1 MSGLD
6 QAAGPRRPAPV
17 APWSSRP
24 APAVEAL
31 FPHRAD
37 SLGHVIESGRP
48 RLRRRYGR
56 WRLVRLSPVILTVV
70 IASLAYATPPEM
82 AFSRLL
88 PAAPALAAAM
98 WPVLPTVLLGTVCLL
113 LMIGL
118 SLVFPD
124 LGTWWTAAGII
135 AVTVAAAY
143 GSHVRLQRERTLFQ
157 VRLVA
162 EAAQQVVLSPMPRR
176 FGNVEIES
184 LYLAAAAE
192 ARIGGDFYEVVDT
205 PYGVRLL
212 IGDVR
217 GKGLPAVGAAAAIV
231 NAFREAAYGEADMV
245 DIARRLD
252 ASSARYNAAFP
263 PDGPMERF
271 ATALLVEIRPEGGRI
286 DILNCGHPP
295 PLLLHRGE
303 LRALES
309 PTPSPLLSLAELIGD
324 HYEVDTFTC
333 APGDT
338 LLLYTDGIAEAR
350 ARDGEFF
357 PLSAWMRRQP
367 PTPPGELLA
376 ALHRDLVRYSRG
388 RLEDDVAALA
398 VRLSPP

>member
-1 MSGLD
+1 M
-6 QAAGPRRPAPV
+6 
-17 APWSSRP
+17 
-24 APAVEAL
+24 
-31 FPHRAD
+31 
-37 SLGHVIESGRP
+37 IESGRP
-48 RLRRRYGR
+48 GLRRRYGR
-56 WRLVRLSPVILTVV
+56 GWLVRLSPVILTVV

-135 AVTVAAAY
+135 AVTFAAAY
-143 GSHVRLQRERTLFQ
+143 GSHLRLQRERTLFQ
-157 VRLVA
+157 VRAVA
-162 EAAQQVVLSPMPRR
+162 DAAQQVVLSPLPSRL
-176 FGNVEIES
+176 GNVEIES

-231 NAFREAAYGEADMV
+231 NAFREAAYDETDMV
-245 DIARRLD
+245 DIARRMD
-252 ASSARYNAAFP
+252 ASSTRYNSAFP
-263 PDGPMERF
+263 PEGPMERF
-271 ATALLVEIRPEGGRI
+271 ATALLVQIPRGGARI

-295 PLLLHRGE
+295 PLLLDRGKV
-303 LRALES
+303 RVLES
-309 PTPSPLLSLAELIGD
+309 VTPSPLLSLAELIGD
-324 HYEVDTFTC
+324 HYSVDTFDF
-333 APGDT
+333 APGEL
-338 LLLYTDGIAEAR
+338 LLLYTDGIAETR

-357 PLSAWMRRQP
+357 PLAVWMGRQP
-367 PTPPGELLA
+367 PTPPRELLA
-376 ALHRDLVRYSRG
+376 TLHNDLLRYSRG
-388 RLEDDVAALA
+388 RLDDDIAALA
-398 VRLSPP
+398 VRLYEP

>member
-1 MSGLD
+1 M
-6 QAAGPRRPAPV
+6 
-17 APWSSRP
+17 
-24 APAVEAL
+24 
-31 FPHRAD
+31 
-37 SLGHVIESGRP
+37 IESVRR
-48 RLRRRYGR
+48 RLRQRYGE
-56 WRLVRLSPVILTVV
+56 WRLVRLSPVVLTVV

-98 WPVLPTVLLGTVCLL
+98 WPVLPTVLLGTVCLC

-143 GSHVRLQRERTLFQ
+143 GSHLRLQRERTLFH

-162 EAAQQVVLSPMPRR
+162 DAAQQVVLSPLPRR
-176 FGNVEIES
+176 IGVIEIES

-205 PYGVRLL
+205 PHGIRLL

-231 NAFREAAYGEADMV
+231 NAFREAAYGESDMV
-245 DIARRLD
+245 NVARRLD
-252 ASSARYNAAFP
+252 ASSTRYNAAFP
-263 PDGPMERF
+263 PEGPMERF
-271 ATALLVEIRPEGGRI
+271 ATALLVQIPHEGRRI

-295 PLLLHRGE
+295 PLLLNRSEVRVLDPGN
-303 LRALES
+303 
-309 PTPSPLLSLAELIGD
+309 PSPLLSLAGLIGD
-324 HYEVDTFTC
+324 HYNVDSYDFL
-333 APGDT
+333 PGDL

-350 ARDGEFF
+350 AHDGEFF
-357 PLSAWMRRQP
+357 PLAAWLRRQP
-367 PTPPGELLA
+367 PTPPRDLLT
-376 ALHRDLVRYSRG
+376 ALHRDLLGYSRG
-388 RLEDDVAALA
+388 RLDDDIAALA
-398 VRLSPP
+398 VRLSAP

>member
-1 MSGLD
+1 M
-6 QAAGPRRPAPV
+6 
-17 APWSSRP
+17 
-24 APAVEAL
+24 
-31 FPHRAD
+31 
-37 SLGHVIESGRP
+37 IESGRP
-48 RLRRRYGR
+48 GLRRRYGR
-56 WRLVRLSPVILTVV
+56 GWLVRLSPVILTVV
-70 IASLAYATPPEM
+70 IASLAYATPPEL

-118 SLVFPD
+118 SLIFPD

-143 GSHVRLQRERTLFQ
+143 GSHLRLQRERTLFQ

-162 EAAQQVVLSPMPRR
+162 DAAQQVVLSPLPSRL
-176 FGNVEIES
+176 GNIDIES

-231 NAFREAAYGEADMV
+231 NAFREAAYDETDMV
-245 DIARRLD
+245 NVARRMD
-252 ASSARYNAAFP
+252 ASSTRYNSSFP
-263 PDGPMERF
+263 PEGPMERF
-271 ATALLVEIRPEGGRI
+271 ATALLVQIPREGSRI
-286 DILNCGHPP
+286 GILNCGHPP
-295 PLLLHRGE
+295 PLVLHRGDV
-303 LRALES
+303 RTLES
-309 PTPSPLLSLAELIGD
+309 ASPSPLLSLAELIGD
-324 HYEVDTFTC
+324 HYSVDTFDF
-333 APGDT
+333 APGDL
-338 LLLYTDGIAEAR
+338 LLLYTDGIAETR

-357 PLSAWMRRQP
+357 PLTAWMGRQP
-367 PTPPGELLA
+367 PTPPRELLA
-376 ALHRDLVRYSRG
+376 SLHRDLLNYSRG
-388 RLEDDVAALA
+388 RLDDDIAALA
-398 VRLSPP
+398 VRLYEP

>member
-1 MSGLD
+1 M
-6 QAAGPRRPAPV
+6 
-17 APWSSRP
+17 
-24 APAVEAL
+24 
-31 FPHRAD
+31 
-37 SLGHVIESGRP
+37 
-48 RLRRRYGR
+48 
-56 WRLVRLSPVILTVV
+56 RLSPVILTVV
-70 IASLAYATPPEM
+70 IAGLAYATPPEM

-118 SLVFPD
+118 SFVFPD
-124 LGTWWTAAGII
+124 LGTWWTCGGIV

-162 EAAQQVVLSPMPRR
+162 DAAQQVVLSPMPRR
-176 FGNVEIES
+176 IGSMEIES

-205 PYGVRLL
+205 PHGVRLL

-231 NAFREAAYGEADMV
+231 NAFREAAYGEADMIDV
-245 DIARRLD
+245 ARRLD
-252 ASSARYNAAFP
+252 ASSTRYNAAFP
-263 PDGPMERF
+263 PEGPMERF
-271 ATALLVEIRPEGGRI
+271 ATALLVEIPHDGRHI

-295 PLLLHRGE
+295 PLLLTRGR
-303 LRALES
+303 LRVLES
-309 PTPSPLLSLAELIGD
+309 ATPSPLLSLAELIGE
-324 HYEVDTFTC
+324 HYNVDTFDL
-333 APGDT
+333 APGDL

-357 PLSAWMRRQP
+357 PLATWMRGQP
-367 PTPPGELLA
+367 PTSPRELLT
-376 ALHRDLVRYSRG
+376 ALHRDLLRYSRG
-388 RLEDDVAALA
+388 RLDDDIAALV
-398 VRLSPP
+398 VRLCEP

>member
-1 MSGLD
+1 MID
-6 QAAGPRRPAPV
+6 
-17 APWSSRP
+17 
-24 APAVEAL
+24 
-31 FPHRAD
+31 
-37 SLGHVIESGRP
+37 SGRL
-48 RLRRRYGR
+48 RLRRRYRRG
-56 WRLVRLSPVILTVV
+56 RLVRLSPVILTVV
-70 IASLAYATPPEM
+70 IASLAYTTPPEL

-98 WPVLPTVLLGTVCLL
+98 WPVLPTVLLGTVCLF

-143 GSHVRLQRERTLFQ
+143 GSHVRLQRERTLLQ

-162 EAAQQVVLSPMPRR
+162 DVAQQVVLSPMPRR

-231 NAFREAAYGEADMV
+231 NAFREAAYAETDMV
-245 DIARRLD
+245 DVARRLD
-252 ASSARYNAAFP
+252 ASCTRYNAAFP
-263 PDGPMERF
+263 PDGTMERF
-271 ATALLVEIRPEGGRI
+271 ATALLAEIPHEGRRI

-295 PLLLHRGE
+295 PLLLNHKN
-303 LRALES
+303 LRVLES
-309 PTPSPLLSLAELIGD
+309 AAPSPLLNLAELIGD
-324 HYEVDTFTC
+324 HYTIDTFDF
-333 APGDT
+333 APGDL

-357 PLSAWMRRQP
+357 PLTAWMRRQP
-367 PTPPGELLA
+367 PTPPRELLT
-376 ALHRDLVRYSRG
+376 ALHRDLLGHSKG
-388 RLEDDVAALA
+388 RLDDDIAALA
-398 VRLSPP
+398 VRLGKP

>member
-1 MSGLD
+1 MF
-6 QAAGPRRPAPV
+6 AR
-17 APWSSRP
+17 
-24 APAVEAL
+24 AL
-31 FPHRAD
+31 CPQCAD
-37 SLGHVIESGRP
+37 ILGSVIESGRP
-48 RLRRRYGR
+48 RLRQRYGR
-56 WRLVRLSPVILTVV
+56 GWFVRLSPVFLTVV

-98 WPVLPTVLLGTVCLL
+98 WPVLPTALLGTVCLF

-118 SLVFPD
+118 GLVFPD

-162 EAAQQVVLSPMPRR
+162 DAAQQVVLSPLPRR
-176 FGNVEIES
+176 VGNVEIES
-184 LYLAAAAE
+184 LYVAAAAE

-205 PYGVRLL
+205 PFGVRLL

-231 NAFREAAYGEADMV
+231 NSFREAAYAETDLV
-245 DIARRLD
+245 DVARRLD
-252 ASSARYNAAFP
+252 ASSTRYNAAFP
-263 PDGPMERF
+263 TDGPTERF
-271 ATALLVEIRPEGGRI
+271 ATALLAEIPHEGRRI

-295 PLLLHRGE
+295 PLLVNRRN
-303 LRALES
+303 LRVLETD
-309 PTPSPLLSLAELIGD
+309 TPSPLLSLAELIGD
-324 HYEVDTFTC
+324 HYTIDTFDFT
-333 APGDT
+333 PGDL

-350 ARDGEFF
+350 ARSGEFF
-357 PLSAWMRRQP
+357 PLESWMGRQR
-367 PTPPGELLA
+367 PTPPRELLT
-376 ALHRDLVRYSRG
+376 ALHRDLLRYSGG
-388 RLEDDVAALA
+388 RLDDDIAALA
-398 VRLSPP
+398 VRLCEP

>member
-1 MSGLD
+1 M
-6 QAAGPRRPAPV
+6 
-17 APWSSRP
+17 
-24 APAVEAL
+24 
-31 FPHRAD
+31 
-37 SLGHVIESGRP
+37 
-48 RLRRRYGR
+48 
-56 WRLVRLSPVILTVV
+56 RLSPVILTVV
-70 IASLAYATPPEM
+70 IASLAYTTPPEM

-162 EAAQQVVLSPMPRR
+162 DAAQQVVLSPMPHRL
-176 FGNVEIES
+176 GNVEIES

-205 PYGVRLL
+205 PYGIRLL

-231 NAFREAAYGEADMV
+231 NAFREAAYGETDMV

-252 ASSARYNAAFP
+252 ASSTRYNAAFP
-263 PDGPMERF
+263 PEGAMERF
-271 ATALLVEIRPEGGRI
+271 ATALLVQIPHEGRRI
-286 DILNCGHPP
+286 DILNCGHPRHCSCTAESSVCWSP
-295 PLLLHRGE
+295 PL
-303 LRALES
+303 
-309 PTPSPLLSLAELIGD
+309 P
-324 HYEVDTFTC
+324 
-333 APGDT
+333 
-338 LLLYTDGIAEAR
+338 
-350 ARDGEFF
+350 
-357 PLSAWMRRQP
+357 RR
-367 PTPPGELLA
+367 
-376 ALHRDLVRYSRG
+376 
-388 RLEDDVAALA
+388 
-398 VRLSPP
+398 

>member
-1 MSGLD
+1 M
-6 QAAGPRRPAPV
+6 
-17 APWSSRP
+17 
-24 APAVEAL
+24 
-31 FPHRAD
+31 
-37 SLGHVIESGRP
+37 
-48 RLRRRYGR
+48 
-56 WRLVRLSPVILTVV
+56 RLSPVILTVV

-118 SLVFPD
+118 GLVFPD

-143 GSHVRLQRERTLFQ
+143 GSHARLQRERTLFQ

-162 EAAQQVVLSPMPRR
+162 DAAQQVVLSPMPRR
-176 FGNVEIES
+176 FGNIEIES

-231 NAFREAAYGEADMV
+231 NAFREAAYGESDMV
-245 DIARRLD
+245 DVARRMD
-252 ASSARYNAAFP
+252 ASSTRYNAAFP
-263 PDGPMERF
+263 PEGPMERF
-271 ATALLVEIRPEGGRI
+271 ATALLVEIPHEGRQIG
-286 DILNCGHPP
+286 ILNCGHPP
-295 PLLLHRGE
+295 PLLLHGRE
-303 LRALES
+303 LRALD
-309 PTPSPLLSLAELIGD
+309 PTTPSPLLSLADLIGD
-324 HYEVDTFTC
+324 RYSVDFFEF
-333 APGDT
+333 APDDL

-357 PLSAWMRRQP
+357 PLAAWMGRQP
-367 PTPPGELLA
+367 PTPPGDLLT
-376 ALHRDLVRYSRG
+376 ALHRDLLRYSRG
-388 RLEDDVAALA
+388 RLDDDIAALA
-398 VRLSPP
+398 VRLCRP

>member
-1 MSGLD
+1 
-6 QAAGPRRPAPV
+6 
-17 APWSSRP
+17 
-24 APAVEAL
+24 
-31 FPHRAD
+31 
-37 SLGHVIESGRP
+37 
-48 RLRRRYGR
+48 
-56 WRLVRLSPVILTVV
+56 
-70 IASLAYATPPEM
+70 M

-143 GSHVRLQRERTLFQ
+143 GSHLRLQRERTLFQ

-176 FGNVEIES
+176 LGKVEIES

-231 NAFREAAYGEADMV
+231 NAFREAAYDEADMV
-245 DIARRLD
+245 SIARRLD
-252 ASSARYNAAFP
+252 ASSTRYNAAFP
-263 PDGPMERF
+263 PEGPMERF
-271 ATALLVEIRPEGGRI
+271 ATALLVEIPHEGGRL

-295 PLLLHRGE
+295 PLLLNRGG
-303 LRALES
+303 LRVLEPAS
-309 PTPSPLLSLAELIGD
+309 PSPLLSLAELIGE
-324 HYEVDTFTC
+324 HYNVDTFDI
-333 APGDT
+333 APGDL

-357 PLSAWMRRQP
+357 PLAAWMRGQHRTLP
-367 PTPPGELLA
+367 RDLLT
-376 ALHRDLVRYSRG
+376 ALHGDLVRYSKG
-388 RLEDDVAALA
+388 RLDDDVAALA
-398 VRLSPP
+398 VRLSPEP

>member
-1 MSGLD
+1 MI
-6 QAAGPRRPAPV
+6 A
-17 APWSSRP
+17 
-24 APAVEAL
+24 
-31 FPHRAD
+31 
-37 SLGHVIESGRP
+37 SGRL
-48 RLRRRYGR
+48 RLRRRPGPG
-56 WRLVRLSPVILTVV
+56 RLVRLSPVILTVV
-70 IASLAYATPPEM
+70 IASLAYSTPPEM

-88 PAAPALAAAM
+88 PAAPAAAM
-98 WPVLPTVLLGTVCLL
+98 WPVLPTVLLGTVCLF

-124 LGTWWTAAGII
+124 LGTWWTAAGIV

-162 EAAQQVVLSPMPRR
+162 DAAQQVVLSPMPRR
-176 FGNVEIES
+176 YGVIEIES

-192 ARIGGDFYEVVDT
+192 ARIGGDFYEVADT

-245 DIARRLD
+245 DVARRLD

-263 PDGPMERF
+263 PEGPMERF
-271 ATALLVEIRPEGGRI
+271 ATALLVQIPHRGSRI

-295 PLLLHRGE
+295 PLLLHRGK
-303 LRALES
+303 LRVLES
-309 PTPSPLLSLAELIGD
+309 ATPSPLLSLAELIGD
-324 HYEVDTFTC
+324 RYHVDTFDF
-333 APGDT
+333 APGDV

-350 ARDGEFF
+350 AHDGEFF
-357 PLSAWMRRQP
+357 PLAAWLRHQP
-367 PTPPGELLA
+367 PTPPRDLLT
-376 ALHRDLVRYSRG
+376 ALHRDLLRYSRG
-388 RLEDDVAALA
+388 RLDDDIAALA
-398 VRLSPP
+398 VRLRAP

>member
-1 MSGLD
+1 M
-6 QAAGPRRPAPV
+6 
-17 APWSSRP
+17 
-24 APAVEAL
+24 
-31 FPHRAD
+31 
-37 SLGHVIESGRP
+37 
-48 RLRRRYGR
+48 
-56 WRLVRLSPVILTVV
+56 RLSPVVLTVV
-70 IASLAYATPPEM
+70 IAGLAYATPPEM

-143 GSHVRLQRERTLFQ
+143 GSHARLERERTLFQ

-162 EAAQQVVLSPMPRR
+162 EAAQQVVLSPLPHRI
-176 FGNVEIES
+176 GTIEIES

-205 PYGVRLL
+205 PHGVRLL

-231 NAFREAAYGEADMV
+231 NAFREAAYGETGLV
-245 DIARRLD
+245 EVARRMD
-252 ASSARYNAAFP
+252 ASSTRYNAGFP
-263 PDGPMERF
+263 PEGPMERF
-271 ATALLVEIRPEGGRI
+271 ATALLVEIPHEGSRI
-286 DILNCGHPP
+286 SILNCGHPP
-295 PLLLHRGE
+295 PLLSSRTG
-303 LRALES
+303 LRVLDS
-309 PTPSPLLSLAELIGD
+309 VSPSPLLSLAELIGD
-324 HYEVDTFTC
+324 QYSVDTFEF
-333 APGDT
+333 AVDDL

-357 PLSAWMRRQP
+357 PLAAWMGRQP
-367 PTPPGELLA
+367 PTPPRELLT
-376 ALHRDLVRYSRG
+376 ALHRDLLRYSRG
-388 RLEDDVAALA
+388 RLDDDIAALA
-398 VRLSPP
+398 VRLRAS

>member
-1 MSGLD
+1 M
-6 QAAGPRRPAPV
+6 
-17 APWSSRP
+17 
-24 APAVEAL
+24 
-31 FPHRAD
+31 
-37 SLGHVIESGRP
+37 IESGRP
-48 RLRRRYGR
+48 WLRRRYGR
-56 WRLVRLSPVILTVV
+56 GRLVRLSPVILTVV
-70 IASLAYATPPEM
+70 IASLAYTTPPQL

-98 WPVLPTVLLGTVCLL
+98 WPVLPTVLLGTVCLF

-162 EAAQQVVLSPMPRR
+162 DAAQQVVLSPMPRR
-176 FGNVEIES
+176 LGNIEVES

-192 ARIGGDFYEVVDT
+192 ARIGGDFYEVADT

-217 GKGLPAVGAAAAIV
+217 GKGLPAVGVAAAIV

-245 DIARRLD
+245 DVARRLD
-252 ASSARYNAAFP
+252 ASSTRYNAAFP
-263 PDGPMERF
+263 SEGSMERF
-271 ATALLVEIRPEGGRI
+271 ATALLAEIPHEGRRI

-295 PLLLHRGE
+295 PLLLNRKN
-303 LRALES
+303 LCVLES
-309 PTPSPLLSLAELIGD
+309 ANPSPLLCLAELIGD
-324 HYEVDTFTC
+324 HYYVDTFDF

-357 PLSAWMRRQP
+357 PLTAWMGQQP
-367 PTPPGELLA
+367 PRPPRELLT
-376 ALHRDLVRYSRG
+376 ALHREVLRHSRG
-388 RLEDDVAALA
+388 RLDDDIAALA
-398 VRLSPP
+398 VRLCET

>member
-1 MSGLD
+1 MSW
-6 QAAGPRRPAPV
+6 ARMR
-17 APWSSRP
+17 PWSGRGGWT
-24 APAVEAL
+24 APTFRAL
-31 FPHRAD
+31 CPYCTD
-37 SLGHVIESGRP
+37 IVGSVIESGRP
-48 RLRRRYGR
+48 RLRRRYGP
-56 WRLVRLSPVILTVV
+56 WGLVRLSPVILTVV

-98 WPVLPTVLLGTVCLL
+98 WPVLPTVLLGTVCLI
-113 LMIGL
+113 LMVGL

-124 LGTWWTAAGII
+124 LGTWWTVAGII

-143 GSHVRLQRERTLFQ
+143 GSHVRLQRERTLFH

-162 EAAQQVVLSPMPRR
+162 DAAQQVVLSPMPRR
-176 FGNVEIES
+176 FGNIEIES

-205 PYGVRLL
+205 PFGVRLL

-231 NAFREAAYGEADMV
+231 NAFREAAYGEIDMV
-245 DIARRLD
+245 NVARRLD
-252 ASSARYNAAFP
+252 ASSMRYNAAFP
-263 PDGPMERF
+263 PEGPMERF
-271 ATALLVEIRPEGGRI
+271 ATALLAEIPHGGGRI
-286 DILNCGHPP
+286 NILNCGHPP
-295 PLLLHRGE
+295 PLLLNRRE
-303 LRALES
+303 LRVLES
-309 PTPSPLLSLAELIGD
+309 ATPSPLLSLAELIGD
-324 HYEVDTFTC
+324 HYNVDTFDL
-333 APGDT
+333 APGDL

-357 PLSAWMRRQP
+357 PLAAWMRRQP
-367 PTPPGELLA
+367 PTPPRELLA

-388 RLEDDVAALA
+388 RLDDDIAALA
-398 VRLSPP
+398 VRLREP

>member
-1 MSGLD
+1 M
-6 QAAGPRRPAPV
+6 
-17 APWSSRP
+17 
-24 APAVEAL
+24 
-31 FPHRAD
+31 
-37 SLGHVIESGRP
+37 IEPGRP
-48 RLRRRYGR
+48 RPRRRHGR
-56 WRLVRLSPVILTVV
+56 GSLVRLSPVILTVV

-98 WPVLPTVLLGTVCLL
+98 WPVLPTVLLGTVCLF

-118 SLVFPD
+118 SIVFPG

-162 EAAQQVVLSPMPRR
+162 DAAQQVVLSPMPRR
-176 FGNVEIES
+176 HGSVEIES

-205 PYGVRLL
+205 RYGVRLL

-231 NAFREAAYGEADMV
+231 NSFREAAHGEADLV
-245 DIARRLD
+245 SVARRLD
-252 ASSARYNAAFP
+252 ASSTRYNAAFP
-263 PDGPMERF
+263 PEGPMERF
-271 ATALLVEIRPEGGRI
+271 ATALLVEIPHEGGRVE
-286 DILNCGHPP
+286 ILNCGHPP
-295 PLLLHRGE
+295 PLLLNHGK

-309 PTPSPLLSLAELIGD
+309 TSPSPLLNLAELIGD
-324 HYEVDTFTC
+324 HYTIDTFDFT
-333 APGDT
+333 PGDL
-338 LLLYTDGIAEAR
+338 LLLYTDGVAEAR

-357 PLSAWMRRQP
+357 PLAAWMRRQP
-367 PTPPGELLA
+367 PTPPHELLA
-376 ALHRDLVRYSRG
+376 ALHRDLLDYSRG
-388 RLEDDVAALA
+388 RLDDDIAALA
-398 VRLSPP
+398 VSLREPSP

>member
-1 MSGLD
+1 MI
-6 QAAGPRRPAPV
+6 Q
-17 APWSSRP
+17 
-24 APAVEAL
+24 
-31 FPHRAD
+31 
-37 SLGHVIESGRP
+37 SGRL
-48 RLRRRYGR
+48 RLGQRYGR
-56 WRLVRLSPVILTVV
+56 GWLVRLSPVVMTVV

-124 LGTWWTAAGII
+124 LGTWWTASGII

-162 EAAQQVVLSPMPRR
+162 DAAQQVVLSPMPRR
-176 FGNVEIES
+176 LGNVEIES

-205 PYGVRLL
+205 PYGIRML

-231 NAFREAAYGEADMV
+231 NAFREAAYAEAALV
-245 DIARRLD
+245 DVARRLD
-252 ASSARYNAAFP
+252 ASSIRYNAAFP

-271 ATALLVEIRPEGGRI
+271 ATALLVQIPHGSRRI
-286 DILNCGHPP
+286 DVLNCGHPP
-295 PLLLHRGE
+295 PLLVSRRT
-303 LRALES
+303 LRVLES
-309 PTPSPLLSLAELIGD
+309 AVPSPLLSLSELIGGQ
-324 HYEVDTFTC
+324 YSVDTFAF
-333 APGDT
+333 APGDL

-357 PLSAWMRRQP
+357 PLAAWMGRQP
-367 PTPPGELLA
+367 PTPPRELLT
-376 ALHRDLVRYSRG
+376 ALHRELLRYSRG
-388 RLEDDVAALA
+388 RLDDDIAALA
-398 VRLSPP
+398 VRLRES

>member
-1 MSGLD
+1 M
-6 QAAGPRRPAPV
+6 
-17 APWSSRP
+17 
-24 APAVEAL
+24 
-31 FPHRAD
+31 
-37 SLGHVIESGRP
+37 
-48 RLRRRYGR
+48 LRRRYGR
-56 WRLVRLSPVILTVV
+56 GRLVRLSPVILTVV
-70 IASLAYATPPEM
+70 IASLAYTTPPEM

-98 WPVLPTVLLGTVCLL
+98 WPVLPTVLLGTVCLI

-143 GSHVRLQRERTLFQ
+143 GSHVRLQRERTLFH

-162 EAAQQVVLSPMPRR
+162 DAAQQVVLSPIPRS
-176 FGNVEIES
+176 FGDVDVES

-231 NAFREAAYGEADMV
+231 NAFREAAYGEGDLV
-245 DIARRLD
+245 DVARRLD
-252 ASSARYNAAFP
+252 ASSTRYNAAFP
-263 PDGPMERF
+263 PEGPMERF
-271 ATALLVEIRPEGGRI
+271 ATALLVEIPHEGRRI

-295 PLLLHRGE
+295 PLLLLNRGR
-303 LRALES
+303 LRVLES
-309 PTPSPLLSLAELIGD
+309 VTPSPLLSLAELIGE
-324 HYEVDTFTC
+324 HYTVDTFDFG
-333 APGDT
+333 PGD
-338 LLLYTDGIAEAR
+338 LLLVYTDGIAEAR

-357 PLSAWMRRQP
+357 PLTAWMRRQP
-367 PTPPGELLA
+367 PTPPRELLT
-376 ALHRDLVRYSRG
+376 ALHRDLLRYTRG
-388 RLEDDVAALA
+388 RLDDDIAALA
-398 VRLSPP
+398 VRRREL

>member
-1 MSGLD
+1 M
-6 QAAGPRRPAPV
+6 
-17 APWSSRP
+17 
-24 APAVEAL
+24 
-31 FPHRAD
+31 
-37 SLGHVIESGRP
+37 
-48 RLRRRYGR
+48 
-56 WRLVRLSPVILTVV
+56 RLSPVVLTLV
-70 IASLAYATPPEM
+70 IAALAYATPPEM

-98 WPVLPTVLLGTVCLL
+98 WPVVPTILLGTVCLL

-143 GSHVRLQRERTLFQ
+143 GSHLRLQRERTLFQ

-162 EAAQQVVLSPMPRR
+162 EAAQQGVLSPLPRR
-176 FGNVEIES
+176 LGDVEIES

-231 NAFREAAYGEADMV
+231 NAFREAAYDEADMIDV
-245 DIARRLD
+245 ARRLD
-252 ASSARYNAAFP
+252 ASSTRYNAAFP

-271 ATALLVEIRPEGGRI
+271 ATALLAQIPHGGGRI

-295 PLLLHRGE
+295 PLLLNRDG
-303 LRALES
+303 LRVLES
-309 PTPSPLLSLAELIGD
+309 GTPSPLLSLAELIGG
-324 HYEVDTFTC
+324 HYSVDGFGF
-333 APGDT
+333 APGDL
-338 LLLYTDGIAEAR
+338 LLLYTDGIAETR
-350 ARDGEFF
+350 ARDGDFF
-357 PLSAWMRRQP
+357 PLTAWMSRQP
-367 PTPPGELLA
+367 PTPPRDLLT
-376 ALHRDLVRYSRG
+376 ALHRDLLRHSRG
-388 RLEDDVAALA
+388 SLDDDIAALA
-398 VRLSPP
+398 VRLREP

>member
-1 MSGLD
+1 M
-6 QAAGPRRPAPV
+6 
-17 APWSSRP
+17 
-24 APAVEAL
+24 
-31 FPHRAD
+31 
-37 SLGHVIESGRP
+37 IESGRP
-48 RLRRRYGR
+48 RLRRRSGR
-56 WRLVRLSPVILTVV
+56 GRLVRLSPVILTVV
-70 IASLAYATPPEM
+70 IAGLAYATPPDM

-118 SLVFPD
+118 SFVFPD
-124 LGTWWTAAGII
+124 LGTWWTCGGIV

-162 EAAQQVVLSPMPRR
+162 DAAQQVVLSPMPRR
-176 FGNVEIES
+176 IGSMEIES

-205 PYGVRLL
+205 PHGVRLL

-231 NAFREAAYGEADMV
+231 NAFREAAYGEADMIDV
-245 DIARRLD
+245 ARRLD
-252 ASSARYNAAFP
+252 ASSTRYNAAFP
-263 PDGPMERF
+263 PEGPMERF
-271 ATALLVEIRPEGGRI
+271 ATALLVEIPHDGRHI

-295 PLLLHRGE
+295 PLLLTRGR
-303 LRALES
+303 LRVLES
-309 PTPSPLLSLAELIGD
+309 ATPSPLLSLAELIGE
-324 HYEVDTFTC
+324 HYNVDTFDL
-333 APGDT
+333 APGDL

-357 PLSAWMRRQP
+357 PLATWMRGQP
-367 PTPPGELLA
+367 PTSPRELLT
-376 ALHRDLVRYSRG
+376 ALHRDLLRYSRG
-388 RLEDDVAALA
+388 RLDDDIAALV
-398 VRLSPP
+398 VRLCEP